1 MAFQDFDQITERR
14 RAERQ
19 QRIRKRIIVGA
30 VSAFVFVVLVAGAG
44 FAIASN
50 FSHVGTQPAAQT
62 HDHQHGTTG
71 VSHVSRVI
79 KMVCNSTDYEQQC
92 ENTLTKAVKENPNL
106 SQPKDLLKTTIL
118 AIAVEIE
125 KAMTKTKTFKF
136 NTPSEKAAFEDC
148 KVLVKDAMEELIES
162 ASKVGNNS
170 LASLSSTTPDLN
182 NWLSAV
188 MSYQQTCIDGF
199 PKGKLKNDMEKFL
212 KVSKELT
219 SNSLAM
225 ISELSSFLST
235 FQVPGPSRH
244 LLTQESSS
252 PTMDNDGFPT
262 WMTPEDRRM
271 LKGKADKP
279 KPNVIVAK
287 DGSGDYKTISGALA
301 AMPEKYKGRYVIY
314 VKEGIYEETVTVTKK
329 MVNVTMYGDGSR
341 KSIIAGSKNFVDG
354 LTTFKTATF
363 VTLGEGFIGKAMGF
377 RNAAGPKKAPGSS
390 CKSPSRSFS
399 FHQLS
404 F

>member
-1 MAFQDFDQITERR
+1 MVFQDFDQITERR

-50 FSHVGTQPAAQT
+50 SSHVGTQPAAQT

-92 ENTLTKAVKENPNL
+92 ENTLTKAVKTNPNL

-125 KAMTKTKTFKF
+125 NAMTKTKTFKF

-148 KVLVKDAMEELIES
+148 KVLVKDAMEELNES

-199 PKGKLKNDMEKFL
+199 PKGKLKNDMEKVL

-219 SNSLAM
+219 SNSLAI

-279 KPNVIVAK
+279 RPNVIVAK

-301 AMPEKYKGRYVIY
+301 AMPEKYKGRYDPLVLQVLPIIKQY
-314 VKEGIYEETVTVTKK
+314 PVCMWDWSSRFNTEIKSYFLGKK
-329 MVNVTMYGDGSR
+329 R
-341 KSIIAGSKNFVDG
+341 KI
-354 LTTFKTATF
+354 
-363 VTLGEGFIGKAMGF
+363 
-377 RNAAGPKKAPGSS
+377 
-390 CKSPSRSFS
+390 
-399 FHQLS
+399 
-404 F
+404 